1 VAKGGDIMTT
11 TNRQVEGR
19 SDERWG
25 VLAPADRFRVTPI
38 TYPTLWQ
45 SLVYSFLVLGRTL
58 LVTLIGFALLIGV
71 TMLIAIAL
79 TSALG
84 LAGYDASA
92 SY

>member
-1 VAKGGDIMTT
+1 MTT
-11 TNRQVEGR
+11 TNRQVDGR

-25 VLAPADRFRVTPI
+25 VLAPGDRFKVTPI

-45 SLVYSFLVLGRTL
+45 SLVSSFMILGRTL
-58 LVTLIGFALLIGV
+58 LITLIGFALLIGV

-79 TSALG
+79 TSVLG
-84 LAGYDASA
+84 VAGYDASS

>member
-1 VAKGGDIMTT
+1 MTT
-11 TNRQVEGR
+11 TNRQVDGR

-25 VLAPADRFRVTPI
+25 VLAPADRFRVTPL

-45 SLVYSFLVLGRTL
+45 SVVTSSVILGRTL
-58 LVTLIGFALLIGV
+58 LVTLIGFAVLIGV
-71 TMLIAIAL
+71 TMLIAVTL

-84 LAGYDASA
+84 IVGFDPST

>member
-1 VAKGGDIMTT
+1 MTT
-11 TNRQVEGR
+11 TNRQVDGR

-25 VLAPADRFRVTPI
+25 VLSPADRFRVTPI

-45 SLVYSFLVLGRTL
+45 SMVSSFVILGRTL
-58 LVTLIGFALLIGV
+58 LITLIGFALLIGV
-71 TMLIAIAL
+71 TMVIAIAL

-84 LAGYDASA
+84 MVGFDPST